1 MSNIQKTFS
10 DSYVYNYDKNNNGK
24 LIAKEINR
32 KLIEY
37 ITTAER
43 IDKKSE
49 MFEGIKQEVKRQ
61 QSTSLMYS
69 ILMRDDVVL
78 MVNTNEMARAFKVF
92 EAIDI
97 REIGKQRKVFIDV
110 TGLIVEKNGY
120 YVCKDIFR
128 FITYL
133 TQAVTY
139 LLYRNDIQKMLNNSN
154 ITIAATECYIECF
167 SFILDYLRIIGY
179 SDNKAKI
186 QYLIGLFFLNN
197 LMGKE
202 LDTYTKNV
210 CAKIVKLN
218 PAAIKAYELYYD
230 KEDFTNIDTFIAML
244 VENFKL
250 KGLTTEVF
258 ITRWMYH
265 FAKGTEYGIDLFT
278 SFCNMISAAY
288 CGAYVVYQ
296 KQIEKCCGRSM
307 IKLVVSI
314 LELGS
319 ADLDKSYWSEA
330 AMKES
335 RSYYNPEI
343 KALADSIK
351 MRSYIPENTRFYK
364 EDFSI
369 KDSIEFTVK
378 NFISYYNES
387 KQSDKISSKLSS
399 VIETGLSLMDTD
411 KFTENYE
418 VGCLETIIAE
428 GKKYFTDKDKSSIIS
443 KINYKIKSLSEAI
456 KLDSVKENEDLRV
469 KLAGELSELRNSL
482 GKLN

>member
-1 MSNIQKTFS
+1 M
-10 DSYVYNYDKNNNGK
+10 
-24 LIAKEINR
+24 
-32 KLIEY
+32 
-37 ITTAER
+37 
-43 IDKKSE
+43 
-49 MFEGIKQEVKRQ
+49 
-61 QSTSLMYS
+61 
-69 ILMRDDVVL
+69 
-78 MVNTNEMARAFKVF
+78 
-92 EAIDI
+92 
-97 REIGKQRKVFIDV
+97 
-110 TGLIVEKNGY
+110 
-120 YVCKDIFR
+120 
-128 FITYL
+128 
-133 TQAVTY
+133 
-139 LLYRNDIQKMLNNSN
+139 
-154 ITIAATECYIECF
+154 
-167 SFILDYLRIIGY
+167 
-179 SDNKAKI
+179 
-186 QYLIGLFFLNN
+186 
-197 LMGKE
+197 
-202 LDTYTKNV
+202 
-210 CAKIVKLN
+210 N

-364 EDFSI
+364 EDFGI

-399 VIETGLSLMDTD
+399 VIETGLFLMDTD

-418 VGCLETIIAE
+418 VGCLETIITE
-428 GKKYFTDKDKSSIIS
+428 GKKYFSDKDKSSIIS

>member
-49 MFEGIKQEVKRQ
+49 MFESIKQEVKRQ
-61 QSTSLMYS
+61 QSTSLMYYV
-69 ILMRDDVVL
+69 LMRDDVEL
-78 MVNTNEMARAFKVF
+78 MVNANEMARAFKVF

-97 REIGKQRKVFIDV
+97 KEIGKKRKVFIDV

-120 YVCKDIFR
+120 YICKDIFR

-179 SDNKAKI
+179 SDNKTKI

-210 CAKIVKLN
+210 CAKIVKLS
-218 PAAIKAYELYYD
+218 PAEIKAYELYYD

-265 FAKGTEYGIDLFT
+265 FAKGTEYAIDLFT

-307 IKLVVSI
+307 IKLAVSI
-314 LELGS
+314 LELAS
-319 ADLDKSYWSEA
+319 TDLDKSYWSEA
-330 AMKES
+330 SMEEA
-335 RSYYNPEI
+335 RSYYDPAT
-343 KALADSIK
+343 KALSDIIK
-351 MRSYIPENTRFYK
+351 KRSYVPEGARFYK
-364 EDFSI
+364 EDFGI
-369 KDSIEFTVK
+369 KDDIEFTVK

-387 KQSDKISSKLSS
+387 KQEDKISSKLTS
-399 VIETGLSLMDTD
+399 VIETGIKMMDTD
-411 KFTENYE
+411 KLTENYE
-418 VGCLETIIAE
+418 IGCLETIISE
-428 GKKYFTDKDKSSIIS
+428 GKKYFTDKDKVTISS
-443 KINYKIKSLSEAI
+443 KIKYQINTLSESI
-456 KLDSVKENEDLRV
+456 KLDNVKENEDLRT
-469 KLAGELSELRNSL
+469 KIGEELSELRRSL
-482 GKLN
+482 GKL

>member
-78 MVNTNEMARAFKVF
+78 MVNTNEMPRAFKVF

-97 REIGKQRKVFIDV
+97 KEIGKKRKVFIDV
-110 TGLIVEKNGY
+110 TALIVEKNGY
-120 YVCKDIFR
+120 YICKDIFR

-133 TQAVTY
+133 TQATTY
-139 LLYRNDIQKMLNNSN
+139 LLYRNDFQKFTNNSN
-154 ITIAATECYIECF
+154 ITISATECYIECF

-179 SDNKAKI
+179 SDNKTKI
-186 QYLIGLFFLNN
+186 QYLVGLFFLSN

-202 LDTYTKNV
+202 LDTYTKNI

-218 PAAIKAYELYYD
+218 PAEIKAYELYYD
-230 KEDFTNIDTFIAML
+230 KEDFINIDTFIAML

-278 SFCNMISAAY
+278 SFCSMISAAY

-307 IKLVVSI
+307 VKLVVSI
-314 LELGS
+314 LELAS
-319 ADLDKSYWSEA
+319 SDLDKSYWTEA
-330 AMKES
+330 GIEES
-335 RSYYNPEI
+335 RSYYNPET
-343 KALADSIK
+343 KALADIIK
-351 MRSYIPENTRFYK
+351 KRSYIPDNAVIYK
-364 EDFSI
+364 EDFAI

-378 NFISYYNES
+378 NFIDYYSES
-387 KQSDKISSKLSS
+387 KQEEKISSKLTSA
-399 VIETGLSLMDTD
+399 IEAGIKLMDTN
-411 KFTENYE
+411 KLTENYE
-418 VGCLETIIAE
+418 VGCIETIISE
-428 GKKYFTDKDKSSIIS
+428 GKKHFTNKDKVSITS
-443 KINYKIKSLSEAI
+443 KLNSQIRTLTESI
-456 KLDSVKENEDLRV
+456 KLDEVKENNELRT
-469 KLAGELSELRNSL
+469 KIGNEISELRNSITNL
-482 GKLN
+482 S